1 MNVCTYASVYVCS
14 CIGFYINPSLLSYM
28 YIDDDDDD
36 DDDNTGLDIN
46 LKIIYFSQLYS

>member
-1 MNVCTYASVYVCS
+1 
-14 CIGFYINPSLLSYM
+14 LLSYM
-28 YIDDDDDD
+28 YIDDDDD